1 MQAAVVT
8 KYGPPEVLQLREW
21 PMPQPNA
28 GEVLIRTK
36 AIGLNFAELVQR
48 MGYYPETP
56 RPPFIPGLEVCGAV
70 ERVGVGVK
78 GFARGDRVMSF
89 TKRGAYAEYVA
100 VPAERVVRL
109 PAKVPFEH
117 GAALGVSYFT
127 AYHGLV
133 TLANI
138 RKGEK
143 LLQHAAAGGVGT
155 AAIQLAKLRG
165 AEVFATAGS
174 TQKLEI
180 ARNEGAD
187 HVINYGTEDFAEA
200 VLQETRGYGVDVVM
214 DSVGGKT
221 FRKGWKLLAPMGR
234 YILYG
239 FAGVTNN
246 RGIGTLTA
254 LKEFASIP
262 LIYPPNLLQRNVGL
276 LCFNLFFLTH
286 KVEYLA
292 RASRAI
298 LKLYEEKKIRP
309 VIGKTFPFEQ
319 IAEAHTYLQSRQSFG
334 KVVVLV

>member
-89 TKRGAYAEYVA
+89 MKRGAYAEYVA

-187 HVINYGTEDFAEA
+187 HVINYGTENFAEA
-200 VLQETRGYGVDVVM
+200 VRQETRGYGVDVVM

-319 IAEAHTYLQSRQSFG
+319 IAEAHAYLQSRQSFG